1 MRLAPLAL
9 LPALATS
16 VSAGIAGDAL
26 GLVADVLGGSVQ
38 LPIDGPV
45 YTFDS
50 WRYVDCGL
58 PTDPIQIDSIALSP
72 DPPKP
77 GKELQVTV
85 KASAIEKIKE
95 GAYADVTVKLGLI
108 KLLQKQFDLCEEA
121 RNANA
126 SVQCPVEKGDYTVV
140 QKVDLPKEIP
150 KAKFVVNVRAYTVD
164 DDDLACLDLIVD
176 FMQPKD

>member
-1 MRLAPLAL
+1 MRLSLLAL

-16 VSAGIAGDAL
+16 ASAGITG
-26 GLVADVLGGSVQ
+26 DVLGIVANVLGGNVQ
-38 LPIDGPV
+38 LPTDGPV

-58 PTDPIQIDSIALSP
+58 PTDPIQIDSIELSP

-77 GKELQVTV
+77 GKELEVKV
-85 KASAIEKIKE
+85 KAKAVERIED

-108 KLLQKQFDLCEEA
+108 KLIQKRYDLCEEA

-126 SVQCPVEKGDYTVV
+126 TIQCPVYQGDYTVV

-150 KAKFVVNVRAYTVD
+150 RAKYIVNIRAYTLD
-164 DDDLACLDLIVD
+164 DDDLACLDLVVD
-176 FMQPKD
+176 FMPPKA

>member
-1 MRLAPLAL
+1 MRFSLLAL
-9 LPALATS
+9 LPALAIP
-16 VSAGIAGDAL
+16 VSAGIADEAL
-26 GLVADVLGGSVQ
+26 GLVADVLGGNVQ
-38 LPIDGPV
+38 FPTDGPV

-58 PTDPIQIDSIALSP
+58 PTDPLQIESIELTP

-77 GKELQVTV
+77 GKALEVKV
-85 KASAIEKIKE
+85 KASAIEKIEE

-150 KAKFVVNVRAYTVD
+150 KAKFVVNVRAYTAD

-176 FMQPKD
+176 FMQPKN